1 MFDSVINYLA
11 PSSKTENS
19 KMEPKP
25 IDPAVMTPAASS
37 KTWELEQQHRMAGA
51 WFQPLQPSS
60 QLAWDAT
67 RNCYQELP
75 VLQLPPGFQPP
86 PYSCP
91 VPVEGVALAPTAL
104 PLGDL
109 FGGFLDLVDNLYTNS
124 LVQYVCAKTKPSDH
138 RLAAEVLAR
147 SNLNPNAKEFTPV
160 VRQVEEETEE
170 EEEEGEDEECIH
182 TLEELSDKKDGE
194 EQNELEGTQE
204 EVEEEKIHT
213 GNQLEDEVP
222 LSVAFFSSECDTTK
236 EEGKGN
242 EEKEETM
249 EDVTEEDEESDDWW
263 DSDEDVCS
271 QDQQIDPAEFED
283 LFPCGLMVTSLT
295 CRTRQASQDLQPM
308 AIVSFTSIAT
318 ISLAPA
324 KANTK
329 MDNINRIFNET
340 FSVDSVPKSAARVC
354 FSDEETWEVIE
365 EPEEMAE
372 ELAEARV
379 GEWEQRK
386 ADRERMERTL
396 GPVLTPLHRQR
407 MYVKIYG
414 HNL

>member
-11 PSSKTENS
+11 PSSKAETI
-19 KMEPKP
+19 KMEAKP
-25 IDPAVMTPAASS
+25 SDPAVMSPAASS

-51 WFQPLQPSS
+51 WFQPSLQPSS

-67 RNCYQELP
+67 RSCYQELP
-75 VLQLPPGFQPP
+75 VLQIPPGFHP

-91 VPVEGVALAPTAL
+91 VPEGMEEGVALAPTAL
-104 PLGDL
+104 PLVDL
-109 FGGFLDLVDNLYTNS
+109 FGGFMELVDNLYTSS
-124 LVQYVCAKTKPSDH
+124 LVQYVCAKTRPSDH

-160 VRQVEEETEE
+160 VRKVEEETKEE
-170 EEEEGEDEECIH
+170 EKGEDEECIH
-182 TLEELSDKKDGE
+182 NLEEVCDKEAGE
-194 EQNELEGTQE
+194 EQNELEDSQE
-204 EVEEEKIHT
+204 DEEEEKIHT
-213 GNQLEDEVP
+213 GNQVEDEVP
-222 LSVAFFSSECDTTK
+222 LVVAFNSSECDTPR
-236 EEGKGN
+236 EEGKDN
-242 EEKEETM
+242 EE
-249 EDVTEEDEESDDWW
+249 EDEVTEEDEESDDWW

-295 CRTRQASQDLQPM
+295 CRPRQASPDLPDTP
-308 AIVSFTSIAT
+308 IVSFTSIAT
-318 ISLAPA
+318 ISLTPA

-340 FSVDSVPKSAARVC
+340 YSSDSAPKSASRVC
-354 FSDEETWEVIE
+354 FSEEDTWEVIE
-365 EPEEMAE
+365 EPEELAE

-379 GEWEQRK
+379 GEWEQRR

-396 GPVLTPLHRQR
+396 GPVLMPLHRQR
-407 MYVKIYG
+407 IYAKIYG